1 MSELAILEVFL
12 HEQRVGSIT
21 RLPDDSNLF
30 TFDESYVQ
38 NPDRPTL
45 SLSFKSARGD
55 LKPPRGATQT
65 KLPPFFSNLLP
76 EGPMRDYLAKQGGV
90 KPEREF
96 FLLELLGSDLPG
108 ALVVKKAQ
116 AQPVYLVPNKIKTK
130 DTQEKAPEKQ
140 MFRFSLAGVQI
151 KFSAIKDTHGGLTI
165 PVNGTGGHW
174 IIKLPSEKWNGV
186 PENEYSMMQLAR
198 SAGLKV
204 PEVML
209 INTEAIEGLPK
220 NVIHSQQFAQS
231 LAVKRFDRGEAEE
244 RIQIEDMAQ
253 VFGFCPRDKYKGV
266 SYENIAQLLWLE
278 AGEESLLEY
287 VRLLVFNLAI
297 GNGDAHLKNW
307 SLIYPDKKI
316 PELAPAYDLVSTIAY
331 INDHKMALSLSKTKY
346 MFEISAKTFETF
358 AKMARLPVKLVVK
371 TASDMAA
378 RFEDVWKTRA
388 NDLPMSDEVRKAVIT
403 HKQQIPLF
411 LDLGL
416 TKARPKKPRQA
427 IGLASE
433 VKDC

>member
-12 HEQRVGSIT
+12 HEQLVGSIT
-21 RLPDDSNLF
+21 RLPNDSNMF
-30 TFDESYVQ
+30 TFDEGYVQ
-38 NPDRPTL
+38 NQDRPTL
-45 SLSFKSARGD
+45 SLSFKSSRGD
-55 LKPPRGATQT
+55 LKPFRGATQT

-76 EGPMRDYLAKQGGV
+76 EGPMREYLAKQGGV

-96 FLLELLGSDLPG
+96 FLLKLLGSDLPG
-108 ALVVKKAQ
+108 ALIVKKAQ
-116 AQPVYLVPNKIKTK
+116 AQPIYLIQTRIKPK
-130 DTQEKAPEKQ
+130 DVQEKALEKQ
-140 MFRFSLAGVQI
+140 VFRFSLAGVQM
-151 KFSAIKDTHGGLTI
+151 KFSAIKEDHGGLTI

-198 SAGLKV
+198 AAGLKV

-209 INTEAIEGLPK
+209 VDTEEIEGLPK
-220 NVIHSQQFAQS
+220 NIIHSQQFAHS
-231 LAVKRFDRGEAEE
+231 LAVKRFDRGEGEE
-244 RIQIEDMAQ
+244 RIHIEDMAQ
-253 VFGFCPRDKYKGV
+253 VFGFYPRDKYKGV

-307 SLIYPDKKI
+307 SLIYPGKKI

-331 INDHKMALSLSKTKY
+331 INDPEMALSLSKTKN
-346 MFEISAKTFETF
+346 MFEISEKSFETF
-358 AKMARLPVKLVVK
+358 AKRAGLPVKLVVK
-371 TASDMAA
+371 TATEMAA
-378 RFEDVWKTRA
+378 RFEEVWKTRA
-388 NDLPMSDEVRKAVIT
+388 NDLPMSDEVRKTVIK

-411 LDLGL
+411 HDLGL
-416 TKARPKKPRQA
+416 TKARPKKTTTKD
-427 IGLASE
+427 GLISTTE
-433 VKDC
+433 